1 MSHMLHAPIILLKE
15 GADTSQ
21 GRSQIISNINACQ
34 VIVDIVRST
43 LGPRGMDKLIEG
55 EHGVATVTND
65 GATVLKLLQVKH
77 PAAALLVDVAQSQDL
92 EVGDGT
98 TSVVVLAGELLQ
110 EAKTFI
116 EDGMAPQVI
125 VKGFRAARDLLV
137 VDAVELVGPEGSRE
151 LLGVKK
157 EGGGSLGDS
166 KLVKGVIFKKTFSY
180 AGFELQPK
188 QQQSPKVL
196 LLNLELELK
205 AEKENAEIR
214 VDNPEDYQSLIDAEW
229 DIIYEKL
236 QAIVDSGATVV
247 FSKLPI
253 GDLATQFFADREVFC
268 AGRVEEADLERAAKA
283 TGAKIQS
290 TVYGLSPDVLGSC
303 GRFEEVQ
310 VGSERYNLL
319 SECPGAQSATL
330 LLRGGA
336 PQFLEEAERSLNDAI
351 MVVRRA
357 AKTHNVVG
365 GGGAIEMALSRHI
378 RDISRG
384 ISGKQQLVFR
394 SFAKALEA
402 IPKALTRNAGFD
414 CTDTL
419 NRLRQKHAAASNEV
433 CWMGVDCVGG
443 GIVDSMAAHVWEPA
457 AVKQHAI
464 AAATEAACLLLSI
477 DETITQP
484 NPQERK
490 GGPH

>member
-77 PAAALLVDVAQSQDL
+77 PAAALLVDIAQSQDL

-137 VDAVELVGPEGSRE
+137 VEAVELVGPEGSRE

-157 EGGGSLGDS
+157 EGGGSLGES
-166 KLVKGVIFKKTFSY
+166 KLVKGIIFKKTFSY

-188 QQQSPKVL
+188 QQQQPKVL

-205 AEKENAEIR
+205 AEKENAEVR
-214 VDNPEDYQSLIDAEW
+214 VDNPQDYQAVVDAEW

-253 GDLATQFFADREVFC
+253 GDLATQFFADRDIFC

-336 PQFLEEAERSLNDAI
+336 PQFLEEAERSLNDAF
-351 MVVRRA
+351 M
-357 AKTHNVVG
+357 
-365 GGGAIEMALSRHI
+365 MALSRHI

-419 NRLRQKHAAASNEV
+419 NRLRQKHAAANNEA

-484 NPQERK
+484 NPQDRK